1 MFCPSCNTRNQP
13 YNNYC
18 YYCGYKLKDND
29 KIHSNDLKDRDTNLV
44 FEDNQKNQGDQFID
58 EDPIDS
64 IATIDD
70 LTDISSIDTTDNIDR
85 MYDYFFEGDDLLNI
99 DDQLLLDQTS
109 ELNLTTQM
117 PLRRYK
123 KDKSAYKRKKTI
135 NKLLTIF
142 FLIALAILATFVGM
156 RRFGNR
162 VSHTPNVG
170 QSIAVS
176 SSVEETT
183 LDDKKAYRIVFNTV
197 NGEEISFLGEV
208 LEVEN
213 GRAEFIVEESK
224 LYSYS
229 PELNEDGLY
238 VVNVDA
244 IISAPNLSDAIERVS
259 ITLSPP
265 YNYAPFTLLQPS
277 TSETEFQGETSKVS
291 FKILPDSEVFINEQ
305 DYTDLV
311 TEDGRFEKEFSIPLG
326 QNELVLNIRI
336 STPGYLDNIQQII
349 LRKSPM
355 DVLFTINESSPI
367 SSNEPW
373 IKISGTVDPQATIEA
388 DLEIFEEPEID
399 KDTGEF
405 TLYVKAE
412 RPGYTLC
419 NLTAKLDGKES
430 SIEVVL
436 ERETDVHTY
445 TSTAWKPNYNDLQRD
460 ETLSNG
466 RHFVFSGNI
475 KEIIETGDKNVFIVS
490 LSEQSDSEE
499 LFYVEYW
506 GSFDFNIG
514 DSIRVFANRW
524 GNKNEI
530 PRFLAKYIYER

>member
-291 FKILPDSEVFINEQ
+291 FKILPDSELFINEQ
-305 DYTDLV
+305 DYTELV
-311 TEDGRFEKEFSIPLG
+311 TEDGRFRK
-326 QNELVLNIRI
+326 RI
-336 STPGYLDNIQQII
+336 
-349 LRKSPM
+349 
-355 DVLFTINESSPI
+355 
-367 SSNEPW
+367 
-373 IKISGTVDPQATIEA
+373 
-388 DLEIFEEPEID
+388 
-399 KDTGEF
+399 
-405 TLYVKAE
+405 
-412 RPGYTLC
+412 
-419 NLTAKLDGKES
+419 
-430 SIEVVL
+430 
-436 ERETDVHTY
+436 
-445 TSTAWKPNYNDLQRD
+445 
-460 ETLSNG
+460 
-466 RHFVFSGNI
+466 
-475 KEIIETGDKNVFIVS
+475 
-490 LSEQSDSEE
+490 
-499 LFYVEYW
+499 
-506 GSFDFNIG
+506 
-514 DSIRVFANRW
+514 
-524 GNKNEI
+524 
-530 PRFLAKYIYER
+530 